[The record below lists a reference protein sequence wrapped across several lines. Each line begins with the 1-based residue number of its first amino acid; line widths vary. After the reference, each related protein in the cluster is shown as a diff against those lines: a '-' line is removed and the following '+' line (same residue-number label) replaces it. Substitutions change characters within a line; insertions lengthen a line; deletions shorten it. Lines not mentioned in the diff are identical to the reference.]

1 MKSKRLTLRLN
12 PKQHATL
19 SVEAKVSNMGLS
31 EFMRY
36 KFGFE
41 RKADIDRVIFLLNKS
56 SNNINQ
62 IAKGINIANLAH
74 KVNEFTYTQTL
85 ARLAIVQQDFTNI
98 YNLIK
103 NIKNAN

>member
-1 MKSKRLTLRLN
+1 MKSKRFTLRLT
-12 PKQHATL
+12 PTQHVTL
-19 SVEAKVSNMGLS
+19 AIEAKVNNMELS

-41 RKADIDRVIFLLNKS
+41 RKSDMDRAIFLLNKS

-62 IAKGINIANLAH
+62 IAKGINIANLAQ